1 MSSHQVDIYPFVLLT
16 TLDPSVAKRAKDAGL
31 NEIST
36 ELTDITLMD
45 DAEGI
50 EYYNANL
57 ERIGRWS
64 CYLGTKRPLTFLV
77 VWWKQ
82 SIRKQSRILEASE
95 SLRHVLISR

>member
-1 MSSHQVDIYPFVLLT
+1 M
-16 TLDPSVAKRAKDAGL
+16 AKRAKDAGL

-57 ERIGRWS
+57 ERIGRWP
-64 CYLGTKRPLTFLV
+64 CYLGTKQPLTFLV

-95 SLRHVLISR
+95 SLRHVLINR